1 MPLGLFKSKKKEND
15 LLNKDYL
22 PTHVAIIMD
31 GNGRWAKNRMMPRLM
46 GHKEGVET
54 LRNIIK
60 YSSGIGIGHLT
71 FYAFS
76 TENWKRPKEEVN
88 GLMDLLVAYLRS
100 ELVELNRN
108 NVKMNFIGFLD
119 ALPELPRQEIIHAME
134 MTKNNKGLQVNI
146 AVNYG
151 SRDEIMDAIRQIA
164 MKVSEGKMSAFDIS
178 EEVFVNHLQT
188 AGIPDPDLMIR
199 TSGEERLSNFL
210 LWQLAYS
217 EFYFTEILWPDFNPV
232 EFEKALIA
240 YQKRHRRFGGI

>member
-1 MPLGLFKSKKKEND
+1 MALGLFKQKQKETFV
-15 LLNKDYL
+15 LNKEAL
-22 PTHVAIIMD
+22 PKHVAIIMD
-31 GNGRWAKNRMMPRLM
+31 GNGRWAKMRMMPRLM

-54 LRNIIK
+54 LRDIIK
-60 YSSGIGIGHLT
+60 YASEIGIGHLT

-108 NVKMNFIGFLD
+108 QVKMNFIGFLD
-119 ALPELPRQEIIHAME
+119 ALPDLPRREIQNAID
-134 MTKNNKGLQVNI
+134 MTKNNKGLQVHI

-151 SRDEIMDAIRQIA
+151 SRDEIVYAVQSIVKEVA
-164 MKVSEGKMSAFDIS
+164 SGTLSPFEVSEKTI
-178 EEVFVNHLQT
+178 ENHLLT

-217 EFYFTEILWPDFNPV
+217 EFYFTEILWPDFNRDA
-232 EFEKALIA
+232 FETALIT
-240 YQKRHRRFGGI
+240 YQKRHRRYGGI